1 MDLAGPAP
9 VATVSNIA
17 SADEDASRLLAQRLE
32 SIATLTAGVAHDLM
46 NTLASVSMALDLLG
60 QDTRESERWIVG
72 ALEEDVRRG
81 RDGVRQIQWLA
92 AAREGEPLIYQP
104 IHLIKEVQKLVRR
117 ELPAIEV
124 VTDYPEEV
132 CLLSGEPLLLRQ
144 LLVALCLHARSR
156 LPLGGSLTLRAHSA
170 VLDET
175 YAAQRAGA
183 RLGPHLRIDVES
195 CAARALAAAP
205 ELDDGAWQCPPA
217 LLAALERQGGFFEVR
232 PSDGRTSAVRIY
244 LPAAGP
250 APAAAAGAAEI
261 GAEDRG
267 HGEHVLIVE
276 PHHTLRALLAATV
289 ERSGYRGL
297 AAADGAEG
305 LAQLV
310 QAKPPVAA
318 ALCAAE
324 SLLREGTGVLHAIR
338 RIRAGI
344 PVLVTGPPS
353 ALAGIAAIAGP
364 GGVVQT
370 LAGPF
375 TGAELVH
382 ALRAALAAN
391 ADRGVSA

>member
-1 MDLAGPAP
+1 MDPAGPA
-9 VATVSNIA
+9 NLA
-17 SADEDASRLLAQRLE
+17 SAEADASRLMAQRLE

-60 QDTRESERWIVG
+60 QDTPESERWIVG

-124 VTDYPEEV
+124 ITDYPEEV

-144 LLVALCLHARSR
+144 LLVALCLHARSH

-170 VLDET
+170 DLDEA

-195 CAARALAAAP
+195 RAAPALAAAP
-205 ELDDGAWQCPPA
+205 ELDNGAWHCPPA
-217 LLAALERQGGFFEVR
+217 LLAALERQGGFFEAR
-232 PSDGRTSAVRIY
+232 PSDGQTSAVRIY

-250 APAAAAGAAEI
+250 TPASAAASAAGTAEI
-261 GAEDRG
+261 CAEDRG

-276 PHHTLRALLAATV
+276 PHHTLRALLAAAV
-289 ERSGYRGL
+289 ERSGYRCL
-297 AAADGAEG
+297 AASDGAEG
-305 LAQLV
+305 LALLV

-338 RIRAGI
+338 RIRSGI

-364 GGVVQT
+364 GGVVRT

-375 TGAELVH
+375 TGAELTH
-382 ALRAALAAN
+382 ALRAALAAG
-391 ADRGVSA
+391 AGRGVST